1 MAEPA
6 VVDRQNPAQLHDWA
20 FEHLAYEV
28 NTLTYVVSRLAEK
41 PTGSEV
47 NALVESFAVHTRCL
61 HDFFWRDRTS
71 KNFDADAFAADFC
84 VPGHWEKVR
93 GDLPPHLAATIKRKR
108 FGAEVMHLTYKRIS
122 GVTEQ
127 KLWPC
132 GDIYVEL
139 ADVLAKF
146 AETALPDRLP
156 DSTRNRFKD
165 LVTTG
170 KDGIRSL
177 SQATGM
183 VPVHPISGGTINL
196 SEVRT

>member
-1 MAEPA
+1 
-6 VVDRQNPAQLHDWA
+6 VDRHNPEQLRDWA

-61 HDFFWRDRTS
+61 HDFFWRDRTNRS
-71 KNFDADAFAADFC
+71 FETDAFAADFC
-84 VPGHWEKVR
+84 ASGQWEKER

-122 GVTEQ
+122 GITEQ

-132 GDIYVEL
+132 GDIYIEL
-139 ADVLAKF
+139 ADVLARF

-156 DSTRNRFKD
+156 DSTRDCFKD

-170 KDGIRSL
+170 KDGVRSL
-177 SQATGM
+177 SQATGV

-196 SEVRT
+196 GEVTT